1 MLFEMRLG
9 STYNMKIIATAAQ
22 SQCQTVHQIIH
33 PSLRP
38 KQLLVLVEDVSLGQ
52 YLVGH
57 VRVVRQLQDEDDL
70 SCSRQTVLAAAY

>member
-1 MLFEMRLG
+1 
-9 STYNMKIIATAAQ
+9 MKIIATAAQ

-52 YLVGH
+52 NLIGH

-70 SCSRQTVLAAAY
+70 SYAGQTVSAGAY